1 MWFNACAIHVL
12 EILLCKRSRKQNIA
26 QRHISHQDQHDD
38 DNVDDLHTSGNFP
51 GNPDASST
59 PSAGDS
65 TVSVTDWFPHI
76 YASLFTCC
84 LTASLLEVIKS
95 PCMVQL

>member
-12 EILLCKRSRKQNIA
+12 EILLWKRNRKQNTT

-38 DNVDDLHTSGNFP
+38 DNVDDLHTSGNVL
-51 GNPDASST
+51 GNSDAPTT

-65 TVSVTDWFPHI
+65 TVSVTDWFPHS

-84 LTASLLEVIKS
+84 LSASLLEVIKS
-95 PCMVQL
+95 PGMVQL